1 MLINSIS
8 LWNLTVDRKMIKT
21 WKWFE
26 FERKLNNTGNVFLT
40 DSKGEGFGSLRD
52 ASMKE

>member
-26 FERKLNNTGNVFLT
+26 FEGKLNNTGNVLLT
-40 DSKGEGFGSLRD
+40 DSKGAGFWSLRG
-52 ASMKE
+52 AAMEE